1 MQNETL
7 PFRENRPYDWGMK
20 RFHVFLAA
28 AAMTLGASAW
38 ADQAPPRENPYDVIA
53 KIFQP
58 FIGVLLTESNADNRA
73 AELELEMV
81 DVGGRLPAQM
91 KGAIFKGS
99 VQFPDKVRLD
109 APVMGETF
117 TVCRQGDK
125 VWATPGGKMEYLI
138 SKFAVVPKKTT
149 GLATPVFLPITAQQ
163 AIFLPALFSVARSD
177 VAEMDE
183 LRGEPC
189 RVVTVKLMSGLAES
203 LDAEDFEARL
213 WVAAGHQLRRVEV
226 LRQDFSATVDVRSMK
241 FVPSLPAST
250 WNPPEGVSDV
260 HRTDLAMLDGLFY
273 ILMNSLKSTEG
284 DTPWL
289 TAN

>member
-7 PFRENRPYDWGMK
+7 PSWRNRSYDSAMK
-20 RFHVFLAA
+20 RIRVFLAV
-28 AAMTLGASAW
+28 AAMAVGASAR

-58 FIGVLLTESNADNRA
+58 FIGVLLTESNAKNRA
-73 AELELEMV
+73 AVLELEMV

-91 KGAIFKGS
+91 KGAVFKGS

-117 TVCRQGDK
+117 TVCRQGDE
-125 VWATPGGKMEYLI
+125 VWATPGEKMEFLI
-138 SKFAVVPKKTT
+138 SKFQVVPKETA

-183 LRGEPC
+183 LRGETC
-189 RVVTVKLMSGLAES
+189 RVITVKLMSGLAEN
-203 LDAEDFEARL
+203 LNAEDFEARL
-213 WVAAGHQLRRVEV
+213 WIAAGHQLRRVEV
-226 LRQDFSATVDVRSMK
+226 EREDFSATVDVRK
-241 FVPSLPAST
+241 IQFAPSLPAST
-250 WNPPEGVSDV
+250 WNPPEGVADI

-273 ILMNSLKSTEG
+273 ILMNSLKSAEG

-289 TAN
+289 TAK